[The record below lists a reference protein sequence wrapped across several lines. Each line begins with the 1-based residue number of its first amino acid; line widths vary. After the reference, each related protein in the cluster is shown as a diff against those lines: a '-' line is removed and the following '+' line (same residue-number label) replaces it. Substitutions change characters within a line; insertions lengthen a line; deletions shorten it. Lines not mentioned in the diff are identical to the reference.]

1 MQGNGFHIA
10 FDTYNS
16 TTATPAREKKEKRDA
31 EEYDI
36 EGVFPGYDVY
46 KKLKRNLQKDVN
58 SLTDGPMKSKDTD
71 TYNLEEFS

>member
-1 MQGNGFHIA
+1 M
-10 FDTYNS
+10 
-16 TTATPAREKKEKRDA
+16 RKDA

-71 TYNLEEFS
+71 TYNLEGFS